1 MDRLFLLVLA
11 PKVPHHRK
19 PLSPGQ
25 TGTVDHS
32 TMRPTMIR
40 FPIASLTSMPTS
52 LASSTPDILAPLL
65 VLQQTGHTP
74 VSGPLHLPLPLHV
87 INIWLTSLR
96 SVLKCHLVRVALC
109 DHQGSSPLMVSLPP
123 SYSCPLF
130 SPHSR
135 VTFQ

>member
-1 MDRLFLLVLA
+1 MDRLVLLFLA

-65 VLQQTGHTP
+65 VLEQTGHTP

-109 DHQGSSPLMVSLPP
+109 DHQDSSPLMVSLPP